1 MYYFV
6 LVALWLAS
14 PSLAYNFSELIE
26 AHAVDT
32 YSEFRD
38 ANAELLA
45 SLPAPQVAKLYY
57 SSTDLYLFDEFQ
69 SQALK
74 GGRRPTVETLLDVF
88 NEIVLDEG
96 AHVDTMQ
103 ACQDASVQVRS
114 PNNGVPAAVLT
125 AGSLAAAA
133 ALAAQQAAELAA
145 GGGLLMD
152 LAGADAADDV
162 LVGMVRRRMQNAM
175 LLIEFAVVFVL
186 TFHRP
191 SHVLNLSCGGVLCI
205 SILCLVSVGWVDD

>member
-1 MYYFV
+1 VYYFV

-57 SSTDLYLFDEFQ
+57 SGTDLYLFDEFQ

-74 GGRRPTVETLLDVF
+74 GERRPPVETLLDVF
-88 NEIVLDEG
+88 NQIVLDEG

-103 ACQDASVQVRS
+103 ACQDASIRVRS
-114 PNNGVPAAVLT
+114 PNDGVPT
-125 AGSLAAAA
+125 P
-133 ALAAQQAAELAA
+133 AEINNRERK
-145 GGGLLMD
+145 
-152 LAGADAADDV
+152 V
-162 LVGMVRRRMQNAM
+162 N
-175 LLIEFAVVFVL
+175 
-186 TFHRP
+186 
-191 SHVLNLSCGGVLCI
+191 
-205 SILCLVSVGWVDD
+205 